1 MAKIVLGISG
11 GVDSAVAGLLLKRQ
25 GHEVIGLFMHNWE
38 EVDEGGVCTAE
49 EDFDYVKK
57 VCEKLDIPYY
67 SVNYS
72 KQYKQRVFDKFLQD
86 YAKGL
91 TPNPDV
97 LCNREIKFG
106 PFLDFALTL
115 NADYIATGH
124 YAGVLHGEKEH
135 FLLKAA
141 DFNKDQT
148 YFLCQLNQYQLS
160 KALFPLEK
168 LTKPQVREIALKEG
182 LASAKRKDSTGVCF
196 IGERNFP
203 AFLSR
208 YISCEE
214 GDIVDAKGRALSRH
228 KGLMLYTRGQRKGLG
243 LGGAGDGVEGRW
255 FVLDKDLQN
264 NRLIVSHGDE
274 SALYD
279 DGCVAGEFNWIPK
292 IPDKKV
298 FDCKCR
304 FRHRQKEQDV
314 TVEILS
320 SNKCRIIAKEKQ
332 RALASGQFAVLY
344 KYNFCMGGGV
354 VEEIIK

>member
-1 MAKIVLGISG
+1 MARIVLGISG

-38 EVDEGGVCTAE
+38 EVDGKGVCTAE

-72 KQYKQRVFDKFLQD
+72 KQYKEKVFNQFISD
-86 YAKGL
+86 YSKGL

-124 YAGVLHGEKEH
+124 YAGVFHGEKEH
-135 FLLKAA
+135 LLLKAA
-141 DFNKDQT
+141 DENKDQT

-168 LTKPQVREIALKEG
+168 LNKPQVREIALSAG

-203 AFLSR
+203 DFLSR
-208 YISCEE
+208 YLNCAQ
-214 GDIVDAKGRALSRH
+214 GDITDVKGNVLAKH

-243 LGGAGDGVEGRW
+243 LGGCGDGIEGRW
-255 FVLDKDLQN
+255 FVLDKDLHN

-279 DGCVAGEFNWIPK
+279 GGCVAGAFNWIPS
-292 IPDKKV
+292 IPHEKT
-298 FDCKCR
+298 FECQCR
-304 FRHRQKEQDV
+304 FRHRQKEQSV

-320 SNKCRIIAKEKQ
+320 QDRCRIIAREKQ
-332 RALASGQFAVLY
+332 RALALGQFAVLY
-344 KYNFCMGGGV
+344 KDNFCLGGGV
-354 VEEIIK
+354 VEEILS